1 MVRGGVKDR
10 MIAFLT
16 TVLRRAWWMACAAA
30 LVPIG
35 CKAAHRDVGR
45 WEVTRWTWPEAAA
58 PAAALLTAECA
69 LLLLRRRLCRA
80 KPAARAA
87 RGGGRAGDAV

>member
-1 MVRGGVKDR
+1 

-16 TVLRRAWWMACAAA
+16 GVARRAWWLACAAA

-58 PAAALLTAECA
+58 PAAALLAIEGT
-69 LLLLRRRLCRA
+69 LLLARRCLCGGRKDRRLAPTPGRRTAC
-80 KPAARAA
+80 AA
-87 RGGGRAGDAV
+87 V